1 MKFGHNFQRALE
13 NEMPPGWSEAA
24 IQYKAL
30 KKCIKRFV
38 YELSSL
44 GLSAETIRR
53 LISSSDENQQRAIT
67 MTYSLA
73 KEGHVVVPKIVVNV
87 NFEKLKDDEF
97 AASMV
102 KQLSASSNIAN
113 SFHTPTSRTF
123 HINEKGGNDN
133 HCSNIKVGQ
142 INTYTDDSEVQ
153 QMELLLNF
161 DHEFFEKLTT
171 ELQNV
176 EHLQQQQR
184 EILHSAFENL
194 THDISLTASP
204 VSKKHYN
211 SLYCWRTIFRLYMDA
226 DIFMSSKE
234 ADGNRER
241 SPELA
246 QRHLSWFDQ
255 QVRKAHCLP
264 SSTKHHDW
272 VFYNQFVELNR
283 NLLKM
288 TFFQSMNKLAV
299 TKILKKFDKRTSLTA
314 QPLFFKVI
322 DSDPLLVA
330 DNVAKAICFN
340 LNSKLFSVIP
350 QLQDFECAI
359 CSNIAYKPVRLGCSH
374 VFCLHCLIIL
384 QRQKVNLCPLCRAE
398 EVLKADSRNIDQ
410 ALLNFMKT
418 FFPREIK
425 QKRVENEEDL
435 FTGPSTS
442 VRVISDKNACI
453 IM

>member
-1 MKFGHNFQRALE
+1 
-13 NEMPPGWSEAA
+13 MPPGWSEAA

-44 GLSAETIRR
+44 GLSAETIRH
-53 LISSSDENQQRAIT
+53 LISSSDDEQQRAIT

-73 KEGHVVVPKIVVNV
+73 KEGHVVVPKIVVNI
-87 NFEKLKDDEF
+87 NFDKLKDDDF

-102 KQLSASSNIAN
+102 KQLSASSNIAD
-113 SFHTPTSRTF
+113 SFQSPTSQTF
-123 HINEKGGNDN
+123 QINEQNGSNN
-133 HCSNIKVGQ
+133 HILNNKFAQVHS
-142 INTYTDDSEVQ
+142 YTKDSEVH

-161 DHEFFEKLTT
+161 DHEFFKKLTT

-184 EILHSAFENL
+184 EILHNAFDNL

-211 SLYCWRTIFRLYMDA
+211 SLYCWRTIFKLYMDA

-234 ADGNRER
+234 VEGNRER

-246 QRHLSWFDQ
+246 QRHLNWFDQ
-255 QVRKAHCLP
+255 QVRKSRCLP
-264 SSTKHHDW
+264 SSTKHRDW
-272 VFYNQFVELNR
+272 ILYNQFVELNR

-322 DSDPLLVA
+322 DSDPLLLA

-340 LNSKLFSVIP
+340 LNSKLFSIIP

-398 EVLKADSRNIDQ
+398 DVLDADSRNIDQ

-425 QKRVENEEDL
+425 QKRLENEEDI
-435 FTGPSTS
+435 FSSPSSTS
-442 VRVISDKNACI
+442 VRVVSDKNACI